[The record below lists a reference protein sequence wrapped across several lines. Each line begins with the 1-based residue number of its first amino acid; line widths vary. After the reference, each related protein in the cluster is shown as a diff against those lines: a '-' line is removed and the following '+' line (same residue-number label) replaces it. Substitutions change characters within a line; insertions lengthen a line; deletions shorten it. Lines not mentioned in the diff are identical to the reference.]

1 METGR
6 SYADEWALK
15 ITDVERNDWLR
26 KNNITVYALRGAN
39 PADVFVREIT
49 MPGEHDDAATSAAAL
64 AFPAGRVHRFSIR
77 SAGDIQV
84 GIRLGALA
92 GWHR

>member
-1 METGR
+1 
-6 SYADEWALK
+6 
-15 ITDVERNDWLR
+15 
-26 KNNITVYALRGAN
+26 
-39 PADVFVREIT
+39 

-84 GIRLGALA
+84 GIRLGALV